1 MTAMLE
7 KPTLVLNSR
16 WTPIRTTPMREAI
29 GLVAKGAAKIV
40 EPETFLTHDLLSWN
54 DVSKAKAEHGDS
66 VIRSVS
72 LSLVGIDVIVL
83 TEYEGMGERQIVFSR
98 KNLFKRDHY
107 TCMYCGVQP
116 GPEELTVDHVL
127 PRAQGGVS
135 SFENCVLACVPCNS
149 RKANRTPEQAKMKL
163 RKVPKKP
170 SWRIMVQVAPKDRKQ
185 SWEQFLGE
193 AYWNIELLP

>member
-1 MTAMLE
+1 MTALLE

-16 WTPIRTTPMREAI
+16 WVPIRTTPMKEAI

-40 EPETFLTHDLLSWN
+40 EPETYATHDLMSWN
-54 DVSKAKAEHGDS
+54 DVSKAKAEHANS
-66 VIRSVS
+66 VIRSVN
-72 LSLVGIDVIVL
+72 LALVPLDVIVL
-83 TEYEGMGERQIVFSR
+83 TGYEGMGERQIVFSR

-127 PRAQGGVS
+127 PRAQGGIS

-149 RKANRTPEQAKMKL
+149 RKANRTPEQANMKL

-170 SWRIMVQVAPKDRKQ
+170 SWKIMVQVAPRDRKQ

-193 AYWNIELLP
+193 AYWNIELQP